1 MFGVI
6 MLYLQKMD
14 RKQLTERRT
23 RFKWWSNRIEKGKV
37 VERTELNLPIYI
49 NNKVE
54 ANGICKKRHTTK
66 QRLWRSD

>member
-37 VERTELNLPIYI
+37 VERTELKLPIYI

-54 ANGICKKRHTTK
+54 ANRICKKRDTTK
-66 QRLWRSD
+66 QRLGRSD

>member
-1 MFGVI
+1 

-37 VERTELNLPIYI
+37 VERTELKLPIYI

-54 ANGICKKRHTTK
+54 ANGICKKRDTTK
-66 QRLWRSD
+66 QRLGRSD